1 LKPNKDKQGNFF
13 ERNIMNN
20 NRVARLLAVVLLV
33 SLSYWWVFV
42 RRISRHF
49 AWKNRDSVGALA
61 VTVAFLG
68 ANGFL
73 NISLVWLLVR
83 RGLGDGV
90 EVSFFFF
97 ITSFLALII
106 FPVTGNW
113 AKRQNPRKTMKVF
126 LPLWLATPVLYS
138 NVDQLWSLIVVRVLQ
153 EMLAGG
159 IHVAIS
165 VQSNQSIPERH
176 RREAVSF
183 SLVVEFTFI
192 SGLTL
197 LAAWLLDLPSLLWW
211 SGIPL
216 FFGLLTLLLVAVWL
230 RDVYVPLEAQKQTRK
245 SKFHDLRALRV
256 KPNLRTLRALPWEN
270 IIRYTFLSSIPLT
283 AALYGRYLPLVVPGM
298 GGAIL
303 LSLQSITSAISGWI
317 VIRATRRWSDTK
329 LIQLVHGIQ
338 LVSLLALWCLS
349 EVMPIMITVSMLLGW
364 SVTAY
369 IVGTV
374 QGLYNKASEEEKGKQ
389 SVLNLLPTKLQAPI
403 GHLGSERLAKKW
415 GENSVWWIVIP
426 QHVFAIA
433 FYQFIQRKKR

>member
-1 LKPNKDKQGNFF
+1 
-13 ERNIMNN
+13 
-20 NRVARLLAVVLLV
+20 
-33 SLSYWWVFV
+33 
-42 RRISRHF
+42 
-49 AWKNRDSVGALA
+49 
-61 VTVAFLG
+61 
-68 ANGFL
+68 
-73 NISLVWLLVR
+73 
-83 RGLGDGV
+83 
-90 EVSFFFF
+90 
-97 ITSFLALII
+97 
-106 FPVTGNW
+106 
-113 AKRQNPRKTMKVF
+113 MKVF

-153 EMLAGG
+153 ETLAGG
-159 IHVAIS
+159 IHVAVS

-211 SGIPL
+211 AGIPL
-216 FFGLLTLLLVAVWL
+216 FFGLLTLLIVTVWL
-230 RDVYVPLEAQKQTRK
+230 RDVYVPLGEQKQTRK
-245 SKFHDLRALRV
+245 NKFHEVRALRV
-256 KPNLRTLRALPWEN
+256 KLNLRTLRVLPWED

-283 AALYGRYLPLVVPGM
+283 SALYGRYLPLVVPGM
-298 GGAIL
+298 EGAIL
-303 LSLQSITSAISGWI
+303 LSLQSITSAISGWM
-317 VIRATRRWSDTK
+317 VIRATRRWSDNK

-415 GENSVWWIVIP
+415 DENSVWWIVIP